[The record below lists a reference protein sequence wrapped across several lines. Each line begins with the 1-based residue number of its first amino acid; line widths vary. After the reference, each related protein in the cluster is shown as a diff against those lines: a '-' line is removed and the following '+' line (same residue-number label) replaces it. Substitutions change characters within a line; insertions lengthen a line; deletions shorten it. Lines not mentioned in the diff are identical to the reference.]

1 MSTDSEILTRPA
13 STLSNYSSTS
23 STIIFS
29 EQSTSSNPVNF
40 KNPLTVKPSNKI
52 IPEMDEFAKR
62 RKSKHD
68 QIDRDLADASKE
80 ISAAMKTVSYHI
92 SNQKCKDGYMLAIEE
107 GLKYV
112 PSTNKTQCLIEVLQ
126 IIQKYEERQ

>member
-1 MSTDSEILTRPA
+1 MSSDSEILNRPA

-23 STIIFS
+23 STIFL
-29 EQSTSSNPVNF
+29 EPSTSSNPVNF
-40 KNPLTVKPSNKI
+40 KNPQTLKPLKKTV
-52 IPEMDEFAKR
+52 PEMDEFAKR
-62 RKSKHD
+62 RKNKHD

-80 ISAAMKTVSYHI
+80 ISAAMKTVSSQIY
-92 SNQKCKDGYMLAIEE
+92 NQKCKDGYMLAIEE
-107 GLKYV
+107 GLKYI